1 MPTKY
6 LMFKS
11 LAIMLS
17 NIMQLPKMNNNI
29 YICLYLDL
37 GRCLTESLK
46 KKHKTMSC
54 HILYDLIDEKTK
66 GEKFYLILAL
76 SAITNISIALTL

>member
-1 MPTKY
+1 
-6 LMFKS
+6 MFVFGS
-11 LAIMLS
+11 R
-17 NIMQLPKMNNNI
+17 KMS
-29 YICLYLDL
+29 D
-37 GRCLTESLK
+37 RVFK